1 MTQESQDPNSKKKA
15 KNALQTFKR
24 LFGYTWK
31 NKDILFVA
39 NLSLVISAGGF
50 VLLPLLCGQMV
61 DTIRES
67 GDLIDGTVKFIIL
80 TVVMAI
86 FSSIRGY
93 TFNILG
99 EKIMVELRQ

>member
-1 MTQESQDPNSKKKA
+1 
-15 KNALQTFKR
+15 
-24 LFGYTWK
+24 
-31 NKDILFVA
+31 
-39 NLSLVISAGGF
+39 
-50 VLLPLLCGQMV
+50 MV